1 MLCPPGFLLTVL
13 GLPAGNLRGII
24 PIKIVV
30 LSNGFGGN
38 IAGNGIFFH
47 HLCNMVA
54 LFRDGKCLRLH
65 LFILGQPIAYQCIHG
80 AAALLGQGFSQIG
93 LGVLG
98 IVIQHILKEAVRLVP
113 VPVFQGHIAPVQQGG
128 NLIVAA
134 AAHHNTLLHHG
145 HRLLLGQNL
154 FNSPEQILHSAYFA
168 HVLCLQF
175 RKLLGHIVSVDA
187 LVAGNQVLGFVL
199 CHELEIAAPLVLD
212 PYGVVVFVIRAE
224 GQHDFG
230 GVQGGEDIRLV
241 FLPQLVFQGNP
252 GEEDPVALLRQG
264 IIHILGNHAVHSAL
278 SVLVRLLIADEN
290 VIGLL
295 LAGDLD
301 NALAD
306 FLNLLGLLPVDPT
319 GNHVRIFQSLLKV
332 GILHDALEAGTVTG
346 GNLLAG
352 GRVVHI
358 LDAVLAQHQPPVGL
372 RLLGEIG
379 DDGLVNPRRFIKLTA
394 HTQPVGTGKEGQLF
408 LVILI
413 GDSLPGAAV
422 LALCHSSPRLYHQ
435 VATAHLALNHRHF
448 WHPLF
453 LSLQFP
459 YAPKQIPDW

>member
-24 PIKIVV
+24 PIKFIV

-38 IAGNGIFFH
+38 IAGNGIFSH

-65 LFILGQPIAYQCIHG
+65 LFILGQPLAYQCIYG

-134 AAHHNTLLHHG
+134 ATHHNTLLHHG

-168 HVLCLQF
+168 HVLGLQF

-187 LVAGNQVLGFVL
+187 LVAGDQVLALVGGHQFQVPAPFVL
-199 CHELEIAAPLVLD
+199 YPH
-212 PYGVVVFVIRAE
+212 GVVVFIIRAE
-224 GQHDFG
+224 SQHDFG

-241 FLPQLVFQGNP
+241 FLPQLVLQGNA
-252 GEEDPVALLRQG
+252 GEEDPVALFRQG
-264 IIHILGNHAVHSAL
+264 IIHILGDDGIDGTLAVF
-278 SVLVRLLIADEN
+278 VGFLVADEN
-290 VIGLL
+290 VVGFF
-295 LAGDLD
+295 LAGNLD
-301 NALAD
+301 DALAD
-306 FLNLLGLLPVDPT
+306 LLNLLGLLPVDLA
-319 GNHVRIFQSLLKV
+319 GDHVRIFQSLLKV
-332 GILHDALEAGTVTG
+332 GILHDALKAGTVAG
-346 GNLLAG
+346 GNFLAG
-352 GRVVHI
+352 SRVVHI
-358 LDAVLAQHQPPVGL
+358 LDAVLAQH
-372 RLLGEIG
+372 
-379 DDGLVNPRRFIKLTA
+379 
-394 HTQPVGTGKEGQLF
+394 
-408 LVILI
+408 
-413 GDSLPGAAV
+413 
-422 LALCHSSPRLYHQ
+422 
-435 VATAHLALNHRHF
+435 
-448 WHPLF
+448 
-453 LSLQFP
+453 
-459 YAPKQIPDW
+459 